1 MAPLRFHFHFY
12 EHEGGKLLSA
22 TVRCLKKEKRMKQ
35 CMFAGAGGVRGWGG
49 SKAGIT
55 GMPGM
60 RCT

>member
-35 CMFAGAGGVRGWGG
+35 CMFAGAGGVRGWGEARQG
-49 SKAGIT
+49 
-55 GMPGM
+55 
-60 RCT
+60 